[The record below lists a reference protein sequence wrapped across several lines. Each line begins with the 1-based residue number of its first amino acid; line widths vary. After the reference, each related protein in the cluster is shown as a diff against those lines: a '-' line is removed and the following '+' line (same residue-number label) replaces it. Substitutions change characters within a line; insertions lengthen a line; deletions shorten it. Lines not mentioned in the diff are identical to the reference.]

1 MVTGGTGFR
10 RVFHQNVPTHLIQ
23 GPSPLEMFVRPFV
36 SVESFFTPRVAPEV
50 LPPEPEA
57 FVSWGGPSE
66 FDFDDSF
73 KKLAR
78 TMIVFKVDDGDA
90 PALGYDETVRQTEDV
105 RIENPDDPEQFVI
118 VQRIKSID
126 FNVPGGQT
134 TRFRLRNP

>member
-10 RVFHQNVPTHLIQ
+10 RVFHQNVPTHLL
-23 GPSPLEMFVRPFV
+23 GNPPMETLVRPFV

-50 LPPEPEA
+50 PPPQPEA
-57 FVSWGGPSE
+57 FASWGAPSE

-73 KKLAR
+73 KKRAR
-78 TMIVFKVDDGDA
+78 TLIVFKVNDGDP
-90 PALGYDETVRQTEDV
+90 PALGYDEVLRDTEDV

-126 FNVPGGQT
+126 FKVGGERQ
-134 TRFRLRNP
+134 RFRLRNP